1 MKLCLRFKFLRLLR
15 SNGSRDT
22 GTQHTASLLKLLKTF
37 QRSRATTDAD
47 STSRPK
53 PRPLTLN
60 VPLPP
65 PLTHSL
71 PVVIETQKAPWLPP
85 ARQRRV
91 HHCRRQPHATQ
102 PHLLYRQRF
111 PPERRLR
118 NVWCTRTPRG
128 APACRVRSCAGSRG
142 WISASSLGTSSGAE
156 ASQAPR
162 EGPQVSASPGSP
174 AVLQLSLALAPN
186 GNALPACSLTPQGIH
201 ITKGCSRKTRNI
213 FCIDFIPL
221 IITLLTL
228 TYADVECFADNY
240 KSQGLFVLIRRI
252 SLHSFRNSVWFE
264 CYLRFKK
271 PLITGNYTECNWS
284 LL

>member
-1 MKLCLRFKFLRLLR
+1 MSQDRKKNQHIANETNLHLKLCLRFKFLRLLR

-22 GTQHTASLLKLLKTF
+22 GTQHTASLPKLLKTS
-37 QRSRATTDAD
+37 QRSSATTDAD
-47 STSRPK
+47 STPRPK

-128 APACRVRSCAGSRG
+128 ALACRVRSCAGSRG

-156 ASQAPR
+156 ASQAPGKGR
-162 EGPQVSASPGSP
+162 RSQPPLGHLLRFSSVWLLLLMETPSLLAHSPHK
-174 AVLQLSLALAPN
+174 AY
-186 GNALPACSLTPQGIH
+186 T
-201 ITKGCSRKTRNI
+201 SRKDAQEKRETI
-213 FCIDFIPL
+213 FAL
-221 IITLLTL
+221 I
-228 TYADVECFADNY
+228 
-240 KSQGLFVLIRRI
+240 LF
-252 SLHSFRNSVWFE
+252 H
-264 CYLRFKK
+264 
-271 PLITGNYTECNWS
+271 
-284 LL
+284 